1 MSKKVDYGKFLNMD
15 RHQDFLDQLYR
26 GKGLAAA
33 ALDQLEDI
41 PFKGFRVRRAIKQLK
56 NISTISH
63 MIYESKKNGDVE
75 NNERRI

>member
-56 NISTISH
+56 KYIDDITHDI
-63 MIYESKKNGDVE
+63 
-75 NNERRI
+75 RIEEKWRCGE